1 MKVIQLLIP
10 ILATLLVSACSKEE
24 IATSAEPVVRPAKIY
39 TVEDLA
45 THSIRNF
52 PAEVEAH
59 QGSYLAFRV
68 NGELASLNV
77 LPGQTVF
84 KGQVLATLAPEDFQ
98 LQVDD
103 RKARYQLAISQFQRT
118 QTLREKNLS
127 SVAQYDEA
135 RANMLVAESVY
146 KKAQTDLRYTELR
159 APFDGT
165 ISQKFVENFEN
176 IQAKQNVF
184 FLQNQ
189 DLLDVSI
196 RVPERIIARV
206 KKGSTYQPSVIF
218 DGFLDQSYLLTI
230 REWDST
236 ADPQTLT
243 YKVVFSLPKP
253 EGFNLLPGMT
263 GNVKIDLSKVM
274 TTFAKGYVIPLESVL
289 SVEEGKGFVWK
300 YNDADNSVVKQSV
313 VVGDVHAEG
322 IEILEGIKEGDQIVA
337 AGGHYIVESMKVR
350 PWSREQGL

>member
-1 MKVIQLLIP
+1 MKAIHLLIP
-10 ILATLLVSACSKEE
+10 LFTAIVLSACNEQEAPQS
-24 IATSAEPVVRPAKIY
+24 TEPVVRPAKIH
-39 TVEDLA
+39 TVEDLSI
-45 THSIRNF
+45 HSIRNF

-68 NGELASLNV
+68 NGELSTLNV
-77 LPGQTVF
+77 LPGQDVV

-103 RKARYQLAISQFQRT
+103 RKARYELAISQFERSKS
-118 QTLREKNLS
+118 LREKNLGS
-127 SVAQYDEA
+127 DAQYDEA
-135 RANMLVAESVY
+135 RANMLVAESVF
-146 KKAQTDLRYTELR
+146 KKAETDLRYTELR

-176 IQAKQNVF
+176 IQAKQNIF

-196 RVPERIIARV
+196 RVPERIVARV
-206 KKGSTYQPSVIF
+206 KKGSKYQPSVIF
-218 DGFLDQSYLLTI
+218 DGYLDKSFLLTI

-274 TTFAKGYVIPLESVL
+274 TGYAQGYVIPLESVL
-289 SVEEGKGFVWK
+289 SSESGDSFVWK
-300 YNDADNSVVKQSV
+300 YNGADGTVSKHTVK
-313 VVGDVHAEG
+313 VGDVHPEG
-322 IEILEGIKEGDQIVA
+322 IEVLQGIGAGDKVVA
-337 AGGHYIVESMKVR
+337 AGGHYLSEGMKVR